1 MLYYR
6 GRLLDLDNE
15 ILSTHAEIKCGSPE
29 EWRYDCYVCSEYRI
43 NEADIDVYVIPRIG
57 DMIMASALNVHM
69 FHLPM
74 MHVRRYE
81 PVEIEL
87 FDALVNNKVSNCIF
101 PIGETMPFNAKI
113 LRIS

>member
-43 NEADIDVYVIPRIG
+43 NEADIDVYISDLSDSELTELFRKRL
-57 DMIMASALNVHM
+57 S
-69 FHLPM
+69 F
-74 MHVRRYE
+74 
-81 PVEIEL
+81 EIEL
-87 FDALVNNKVSNCIF
+87 FDALVNDKVSNCIF